1 MSVQREPLPFSEEGI
16 DSSISREFSVKFL
29 RYAVAVLMAGAAAFL
44 AVVRLVAPDQ
54 VGRTIGPA
62 MAVLLMAVV
71 WILLWRGRAR
81 AAVNVM
87 AVGTWLIVTGIC
99 IFNGGV
105 RTPIVIVYPL
115 LIMYAGWR
123 VSLRAAKAVTALNA
137 VTIGC
142 FVLAESWG
150 FLPKAPPTPAVMYGV
165 IQILALALAS
175 ILIVSLVRAYQ
186 NRLRELAQKEAA
198 LIESEYRW
206 KFAIEGSGDG
216 LWDWNNVDNTVFFPG
231 AGRKCSAMPTT
242 KSPAA
247 STHGISAYTRRTRQR
262 PWPGFRAISTAESR
276 STSTNI
282 GFAART
288 DATSGSWRAACWSAA
303 ARTASR
309 CA

>member
-1 MSVQREPLPFSEEGI
+1 MTAQREPLPFSEEDP
-16 DSSISREFSVKFL
+16 DSAISREFSLKFL
-29 RYAVAVLMAGAAAFL
+29 RYAVAILMAGAAAFL
-44 AVVRLVAPDQ
+44 AVLRLVAPDQ
-54 VGRTIGPA
+54 IGRAIGPA
-62 MAVLLMAVV
+62 MAIMLMAVV
-71 WILLWRGRAR
+71 WILLWRGRTR

-87 AVGTWLIVTGIC
+87 AVGTWFIVTGIC
-99 IFNGGV
+99 VFNGGV
-105 RTPIVIVYPL
+105 RTPIIIVYPL

-123 VSLRAAKAVTALNA
+123 VSLTAAKAVTALTA
-137 VTIGC
+137 VTIAC
-142 FVLAESWG
+142 FVLGESWG

-175 ILIVSLVRAYQ
+175 ILVISLVRAYQ

-198 LIESEYRW
+198 LRESEFRW
-206 KFAIEGSGDG
+206 QFAIEGSGDG

-247 STHGISAYTRRTRQR
+247 STHGISAYTRKTRPR
-262 PWPGFRAISTAESR
+262 PWPGFRAISTAASR

-288 DATSGSWRAACWSAA
+288 EATSGSWHAACWSAA
-303 ARTASR
+303 TRTASR